1 MPSAARAAGNLQ
13 HPAAQAATPQRTLPA
28 PPETFPDMA
37 ANPAFQPEYRFAHF
51 RQPVRIF
58 GQCA

>member
-1 MPSAARAAGNLQ
+1 MP
-13 HPAAQAATPQRTLPA
+13 AQ
-28 PPETFPDMA
+28 PETFPDMA